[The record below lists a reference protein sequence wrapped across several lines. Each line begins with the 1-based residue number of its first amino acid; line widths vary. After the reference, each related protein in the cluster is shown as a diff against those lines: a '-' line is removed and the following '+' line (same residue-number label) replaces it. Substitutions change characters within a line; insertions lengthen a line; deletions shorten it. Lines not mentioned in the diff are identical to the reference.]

1 MGIRTDL
8 AIEKLNYAEKDSYFC
23 EKNGNF
29 ELHFA
34 EISDDENNRQSGNKY
49 ATLYFENLE
58 RITDFMPLEQQFLKA
73 IKLLLK
79 DCEKVLVVGLGNR
92 EITADS
98 VGPKTAERILATRHI
113 TGKFAEEIG
122 LSGLKSVAVTVPD
135 VLGNTGIEVQE
146 ILKGTVEKI
155 KVDAVIVIDAL
166 CAKSTDRI
174 FKTIQLTDS
183 GIAPGSG
190 VKNKRKELNKFTLGV
205 KVIAIG
211 VPTVI
216 DFPNDSE
223 NLVVTPKECDFLST
237 KISEV
242 LSRCLNLYL
251 QPNIDPEILFQLV

>member
-8 AIEKLNYAEKDSYFC
+8 AIEKFNYEEKDSYFC

-34 EISDDENNRQSGNKY
+34 EIFDFENDCQRGNKFV
-49 ATLYFENLE
+49 TLYFENLE
-58 RITDFMPLEQQFLKA
+58 RITDFKPLENQFLKA
-73 IKLLLK
+73 IKLLL
-79 DCEKVLVVGLGNR
+79 DDSESVLVVGLGNR

-98 VGPKTAERILATRHI
+98 VGPKTAEKILATRHI

-122 LSGLKSVAVTVPD
+122 LAGLKSVAVLVPN

-146 ILKGTVEKI
+146 ILRGIVDKI
-155 KVDAVIVIDAL
+155 KVDTVIVIDAL
-166 CAKSTDRI
+166 CAENKDRL

-190 VKNKRKELNKFTLGV
+190 VKNKRKELNKSTLGV

-223 NLVVTPKECDFLST
+223 NLVVTPKECDILSD
-237 KISEV
+237 KISDV

>member
-8 AIEKLNYAEKDSYFC
+8 AIEKTNFAEKDSYFC

-34 EISDDENNRQSGNKY
+34 EIFTNLENAESGEKF
-49 ATLYFENLE
+49 ATLYFEDLE
-58 RITDFMPLEQQFLKA
+58 KITDFSPLEQQFLKA
-73 IKLLLK
+73 MKMLLN
-79 DCEKVLVVGLGNR
+79 ESENVLVVGLGNR

-98 VGPKTAERILATRHI
+98 VGPKTAEKILATRHI
-113 TGKFAEEIG
+113 KGEFAKKIG
-122 LSGLKSVAVTVPD
+122 LTGLKSVAVLVPN

-146 ILKGTVEKI
+146 ILKGILRET
-155 KVDAVIVIDAL
+155 KVDTIIVIDAL
-166 CAKSTDRI
+166 CAKNTDRI

-190 VKNKRKELNKFTLGV
+190 VKNKRKEISKKKLGV

-216 DFPNDSE
+216 DFPNKTE
-223 NLVVTPKECDFLST
+223 NLVVTPKECDVLSN